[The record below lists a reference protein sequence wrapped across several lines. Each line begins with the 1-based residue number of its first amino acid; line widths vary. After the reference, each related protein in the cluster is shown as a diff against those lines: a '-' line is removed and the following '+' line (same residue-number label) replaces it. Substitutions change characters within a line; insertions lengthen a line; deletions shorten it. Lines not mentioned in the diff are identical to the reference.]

1 VSTRQPRFSSVI
13 KHLARLRIELD
24 EIESG
29 RKSMSGRYTVGKR
42 RRRSAEETRQACL
55 ALSRPRGLAG
65 ERGVWAVRQGDHVA
79 APPMGTAAMS
89 VGTSA
94 GAPLPRSQA
103 GTETPFGSP
112 FRRIGRDRTVH
123 CDSPGSNGV
132 ADRQPARGCFRCK
145 LVGFDKCHVL
155 YDNWLRRGGRDAG
168 SAATRSAERLHPRNR
183 ATALLRPRSAV
194 GDGCDLHRP
203 VGRHRRC
210 EGRSHLASAS

>member
-1 VSTRQPRFSSVI
+1 LSMRQPRFLSH
-13 KHLARLRIELD
+13 KALARLRIELD

-29 RKSMSGRYTVGKR
+29 RKNMSCRYTVGKR
-42 RRRSAEETRQACL
+42 RRRAEETRQAWS

-65 ERGVWAVRQGDHVA
+65 ERGVGQFVRQGDHVA

-145 LVGFDKCHVL
+145 LVGFDKCHAL